1 MRHDGLDLDDK
12 SFDDF
17 DSEIERDCLKVI
29 LELCDEIRGDI
40 AYFGDD
46 EEDFLS
52 NRRYQRSVAM
62 SVIQIGERVKTLR
75 KGFKERYDIVYWKK
89 IAGMRDVVTH
99 SYTIDF
105 DLNRLWDV
113 ATNKL
118 TELQYKCEERLAE
131 IDAELGPDSNSSR
144 KN

>member
-1 MRHDGLDLDDK
+1 MKHDGSHPEEE
-12 SFDDF
+12 SFEDF
-17 DSEIERDCLKVI
+17 DPEIERDCLKVI
-29 LELCDEIRGDI
+29 LELCDEIRSDI

-75 KGFKERYDIVYWKK
+75 KGFKERYDIKYWKN
-89 IAGMRDVVTH
+89 IAGMRDVITH
-99 SYTIDF
+99 AYTIDF
-105 DLNRLWDV
+105 DLCRLWDV
-113 ATNKL
+113 VTNKL
-118 TELQYKCEERLAE
+118 TELQNKCEERLAE
-131 IDAELGPDSNSSR
+131 LDAELGLDADSSH